1 MMKIILISL
10 LFFLTSCGFKP
21 MYLNDSI
28 KNYSFEEIELVGD
41 KAINQ
46 KIIRSGIITENI
58 NIKNN
63 KKLIIVSKLD
73 ILETSKNS
81 EGLVE
86 TYRSNLD
93 INLTFLKNGDLIKK
107 KSFNKSFSYPN
118 KDNRFELLE
127 YQNSVEKNLTSEII
141 KDIIIFLNINDN

>member
-1 MMKIILISL
+1 MKIILISF
-10 LFFLTSCGFKP
+10 LFFLASCGFKP
-21 MYLNDSI
+21 MYS
-28 KNYSFEEIELVGD
+28 KNTVNNYYFEEIELIGN

-46 KIIRSGIITENI
+46 KLVNSGILIEDT

-63 KKLIIVSKLD
+63 KKLIIESK
-73 ILETSKNS
+73 IVNLETSKNS

-86 TYRSNLD
+86 TYRSILD
-93 INLTFLKNGDLIKK
+93 INLTFLESNKIIRN

-127 YQNSVEKNLTSEII
+127 YQSTVEKNLTTEII
-141 KDIIIFLNINDN
+141 KDIIMFLNINDN

>member
-1 MMKIILISL
+1 MMKIILVSF

-21 MYLNDSI
+21 MYS
-28 KNYSFEEIELVGD
+28 KNTVNNYYFKEIELIGN

-46 KIIRSGIITENI
+46 KLINLGILLEDNSTQ
-58 NIKNN
+58 NN
-63 KKLIIVSKLD
+63 KKLIIESEVA

-86 TYRSNLD
+86 TYRSILNTNFSFLD
-93 INLTFLKNGDLIKK
+93 NNNLIKK

-127 YQNSVEKNLTSEII
+127 YQRTVEKNLTNEII
-141 KDIIIFLNINDN
+141 KDIILFLNTNDN